1 MIKMNHCCNQATKTS
16 FPLFAFSSLLPF
28 SPFPPLLPFIYLKV
42 MTALIVDDE
51 KQSRALIRQYLQN
64 QFPSIIAEEAATIA
78 ESKAAIRNKSYDI
91 IFLDIH
97 LGGGTSFEILDDVKE
112 IKGQIIFITAHAEFA
127 IKAFKY
133 SAVDYLVKPIDPEE
147 FQAAVQKAIDQ
158 AGRSN
163 AQKVQFLEAQM
174 REPSALKDKLVIP
187 TLEGFQLTS
196 IPSILYCKA
205 SGNYT
210 EFILSGNKKITSS
223 YTLGHFDEL
232 LSEHAFLRIHRS
244 YLINLAEITA
254 YKRGEGG
261 SVVMSNGDELD
272 VSRANKE
279 MFLQRFKS

>member
-1 MIKMNHCCNQATKTS
+1 
-16 FPLFAFSSLLPF
+16 
-28 SPFPPLLPFIYLKV
+28 

-51 KQSRALIRQYLQN
+51 TQSRALIRQYLQN
-64 QFPSIIAEEAATIA
+64 QFPQMIAEEVATIA
-78 ESKAAIRNKSYDI
+78 EAKTSIKNKTYDI

-97 LGGGTSFEILDDVKE
+97 VGGGTSFDLLDELKVVNA
-112 IKGQIIFITAHAEFA
+112 QIIFITAHAEFA

-133 SAVDYLVKPIDPEE
+133 SAVDYIVKPIDPDE
-147 FQAAVQKAIDQ
+147 FQAAVQKAIDH

-163 AQKVQFLEAQM
+163 TQKVQFLETQM
-174 REPSALKDKLVIP
+174 KEPSALKDKLVIP
-187 TLEGFQLTS
+187 TLEGFKLTS
-196 IPSILYCKA
+196 ISSILYCKA

-210 EFILSGNKKITSS
+210 EFVLAGNKKITSS

-244 YLINLAEITA
+244 YLISLAEITD

-279 MFLQRFKS
+279 IFLQRFKS